1 MRVFL
6 GGTCGGST
14 WRNQII
20 PMLEKAGIN
29 YFDPVVS
36 DWTPDCKAEE
46 LRQRKIC
53 DVLLYVITPKMKGV
67 YSIAEVVQDSCFSPE
82 KTVMVLLED
91 DGGLVFDEG
100 QLRSLTAVAEM
111 VDRNGSNVFYDLE
124 SAVYVMELIQKSQK
138 RV

>member
-36 DWTPDCKAEE
+36 DWT
-46 LRQRKIC
+46 L
-53 DVLLYVITPKMKGV
+53 
-67 YSIAEVVQDSCFSPE
+67 
-82 KTVMVLLED
+82 
-91 DGGLVFDEG
+91 
-100 QLRSLTAVAEM
+100 
-111 VDRNGSNVFYDLE
+111 
-124 SAVYVMELIQKSQK
+124 
-138 RV
+138 